1 MEYDAL
7 KDVLKLNIPKPHRNF
22 EKTLNACK
30 KTTKINYKVNNI
42 IIAIIT
48 CLVIV
53 LITSFTTIIID
64 RKVLSKQTIYGNVDM
79 GKDPHLA
86 INGGDSN
93 YTPIF
98 DTIVAWGP
106 ELASGTF
113 EMNVIINSRLLKEED
128 IETLKEYERGIKAKH
143 PSQNVSFQIALG
155 IKDSKDYIYLIDY
168 CGVLDDTGKDYY
180 YQFVFE
186 SNLPYDFDSIIND
199 FEEQIGE
206 ELSNDFLNS
215 SYYDDQNLL
224 CSGIIMGFSEN
235 DGVYKEYYLIKHNG
249 KLYVDNK
256 D

>member
-1 MEYDAL
+1 MEYDEL
-7 KDVLKLNIPKPHRNF
+7 RDVLKLNIPKPHRYF

-42 IIAIIT
+42 IIATIT

-53 LITSFTTIIID
+53 LITCFTTIMID
-64 RKVLSKQTIYGNVDM
+64 RKVLSKQTIYGNVDK

-155 IKDSKDYIYLIDY
+155 IKDSKDYIYLVSY
-168 CGVLDDTGKDYY
+168 NQFLDEKGKSSYNS
-180 YQFVFE
+180 FVFE
-186 SNLPYDFDSIIND
+186 SNLPYDFNSIISD
-199 FEEQIGE
+199 FEMQIGK
-206 ELSNDFLNS
+206 ELTNEFLNS
-215 SYYDDQNLL
+215 SYYDEQNLL
-224 CSGIIMGFSEN
+224 CSGIIMGFFEN
-235 DGVYKEYYLIKHNG
+235 DGNYKEYYLIKLDG

-256 D
+256 